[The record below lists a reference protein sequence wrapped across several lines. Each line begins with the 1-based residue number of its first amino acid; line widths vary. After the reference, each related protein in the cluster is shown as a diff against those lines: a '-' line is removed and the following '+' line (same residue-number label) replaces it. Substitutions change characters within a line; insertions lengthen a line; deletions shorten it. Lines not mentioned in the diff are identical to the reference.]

1 VTTAPPPNPA
11 APPPPG
17 RLDLAAQH
25 LPCGADIDD
34 LLDQV
39 AADQATTH
47 TRHQAECPSCQAA
60 LAELAALWSPVAD
73 LVNTPIHTPDGLPA
87 AVMRH
92 IHRLAHDVWYTLQL
106 TDHGAIR
113 VAARTVAAIARRAA
127 LRVPGVRVALGR
139 STLGPAADRAD
150 IATHKHHHPHAA
162 VGVLGRTAVVDLAL
176 AVSYGQP
183 INHIARQVQHRVV
196 TELHDQV
203 GLHRA
208 AVNITIDDVLP
219 PPDEPTTRRHR
230 YHR

>member
-1 VTTAPPPNPA
+1 MSTEPPPNPA

-17 RLDLAAQH
+17 RFGSATQN

-39 AADQATTH
+39 AADQATIH
-47 TRHQAECPSCQAA
+47 TQHQAECNNCQAA

-73 LVNTPIHTPDGLPA
+73 LVSTPVHTPAGLPA

-92 IHRLAHDVWYTLQL
+92 IHRLTHEAWYTLQL

-113 VAARTVAAIARRAA
+113 VAARALAAIARRAA
-127 LRVPGVRVALGR
+127 LRVPGVRFALGR
-139 STLGPAADRAD
+139 STIGPAADRAD
-150 IATHKHHHPHAA
+150 IATHKHGHPHAA

-183 INHIARQVQHRVV
+183 INHIARQVQHRVF
-196 TELHDQV
+196 TELRDQV

-208 AVNITIDDVLP
+208 AVNITIDVVLP
-219 PPDEPTTRRHR
+219 PPG
-230 YHR
+230 

>member
-1 VTTAPPPNPA
+1 MSTAPPPNRA

-17 RLDLAAQH
+17 RVDLAAQD

-39 AADQATTH
+39 AADQATIH
-47 TRHQAECPSCQAA
+47 TQHQAECPSCQAA
-60 LAELAALWSPVAD
+60 LVELTALWSPITD
-73 LVNTPIHTPDGLPA
+73 LVSTPIHTPTALPA

-92 IHRLAHDVWYTLQL
+92 IHRLTHDVWYTLQL
-106 TDHGAIR
+106 TDHGVIR
-113 VAARTVAAIARRAA
+113 VAAHTLAAIARRAA

-139 STLGPAADRAD
+139 STMGPAADHAD
-150 IATHKHHHPHAA
+150 IATHKHRHPHAA

-196 TELHDQV
+196 TELRYQV

-208 AVNITIDDVLP
+208 VVNITIDDVLP
-219 PPDEPTTRRHR
+219 PPG
-230 YHR
+230 